1 MKPQEQLFL
10 EALKASLTNTTVT
23 WITPLSSE
31 EWQSIFELAESHKV
45 LPLIFH
51 AVYSSPAASSLDAS
65 LFAAMKHRTLTL
77 TLNQVQRTAEFLKL
91 YEKLSEEGIT
101 PLIIKGLICRE
112 LYPKPDLPRGPS
124 KFQRAAKTQHSQNEF
139 NVTQNK

>member
-1 MKPQEQLFL
+1 MNNHETLFL

-23 WITPLSSE
+23 WTTPLSFE

-65 LFAAMKHRTLTL
+65 LFAAMKRRTLTL
-77 TLNQVQRTAEFLKL
+77 TLNQVQRT
-91 YEKLSEEGIT
+91 
-101 PLIIKGLICRE
+101 
-112 LYPKPDLPRGPS
+112 
-124 KFQRAAKTQHSQNEF
+124 QNF
-139 NVTQNK
+139 